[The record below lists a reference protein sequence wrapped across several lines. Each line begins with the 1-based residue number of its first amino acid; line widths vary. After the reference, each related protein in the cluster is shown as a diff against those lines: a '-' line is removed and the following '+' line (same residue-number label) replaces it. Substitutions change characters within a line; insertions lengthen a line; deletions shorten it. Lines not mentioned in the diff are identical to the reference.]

1 MAQGAKGRSRQAD
14 PSGPSTNQTRSGHVK
29 GTGGRL
35 GLFGSLRSAEE
46 AWRERP
52 AAIEPPRRDP
62 SSYDL
67 IIIGTPVW
75 AWSTSSPVRAY
86 LTAMKARLP
95 DVAFFCTLG
104 ASGRA
109 RVFGPRRQGA
119 TRCLR
124 YDAEGRRFRHLS
136 RPGRGVCPGARVCAC
151 RRRSNAI
158 AHGRGC
164 VRRRPQRGSLS
175 EDCDGMRSFSF
186 STAVRR
192 AAMQIAAAFGG
203 AGLVAL
209 DERLRVS
216 RMNSRAIVR

>member
-1 MAQGAKGRSRQAD
+1 MKERILVVYYS
-14 PSGPSTNQTRSGHVK
+14 RSGRTRKVAANIAW
-29 GTGGRL
+29 TLDCDIEEIAEPGGRL

-109 RVFGPRRQGA
+109 RVFDQMQRLAGKAPRA
-119 TRCLR
+119 
-124 YDAEGRRFRHLS
+124 
-136 RPGRGVCPGARVCAC
+136 VCATTQ
-151 RRRSNAI
+151 RDVGSGAYRDRVA
-158 AHGRGC
+158 AF
-164 VRRRPQRGSLS
+164 VRALASAPVGGAPTPSP
-175 EDCDGMRSFSF
+175 
-186 STAVRR
+186 TAV
-192 AAMQIAAAFGG
+192 AA
-203 AGLVAL
+203 
-209 DERLRVS
+209 
-216 RMNSRAIVR
+216 